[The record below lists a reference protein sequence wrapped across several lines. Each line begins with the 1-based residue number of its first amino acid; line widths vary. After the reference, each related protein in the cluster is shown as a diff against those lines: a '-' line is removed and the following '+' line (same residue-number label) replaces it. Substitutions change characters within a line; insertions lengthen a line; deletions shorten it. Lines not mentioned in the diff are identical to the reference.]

1 MRSQTPYRYAF
12 TLIELLVVISIIAL
26 LIGILLPAL
35 GAARNSARDMA
46 CLSNQRQI
54 GVGLYG
60 FAQENDDL
68 LPVSYYDGGGNLD
81 DITDWGVLIASYMSQ
96 DSANSY
102 GEGGRDQA
110 SPGLQCQS
118 AAVEGGRLHYGAN
131 MMIMPLSIGGGTAFG
146 LTQYKLSFMERTT
159 EILFVADGTQTTNPE
174 VNQSLGETY
183 AALDNLDAGGANG
196 ADDYFSSADT
206 DNNDPI
212 APGLNADGDL
222 QAAGA
227 AGRDLRW
234 RHGSGDKSNG
244 SDQGSVNALFGDGHA
259 SINQREVL
267 LKRNVRADR

>member
-1 MRSQTPYRYAF
+1 MASPLRFRSAF

-68 LPVSYYDGGGNLD
+68 LPVSYYDGGGNAA
-81 DITDWGVLIASYMSQ
+81 DITDWGVLIASYMNQ
-96 DSANSY
+96 GAADSY
-102 GEGGRDQA
+102 GQGGRDQA

-131 MMIMPLSIGGGTAFG
+131 MLIMPLSVGGGTAFG
-146 LTQYKLSFMERTT
+146 LTQYRLSYMQRTT

-174 VNQSLGETY
+174 ANQSFGETY
-183 AALDNLDAGGANG
+183 AALDWLDASG
-196 ADDYFSSADT
+196 ADSAADYYTSTAV

-222 QAAGA
+222 LAAGA
-227 AGRDLRW
+227 PGRDLRW

-244 SDQGSVNALFGDGHA
+244 SDDGSVNALFGDGHA
-259 SINQREVL
+259 SINQRDAL